1 MWYHEIICR
10 VILVITSNILPM
22 LASKFLYMAVSS
34 ELIRV
39 AFILIFIFRTLL
51 DFIFLF
57 SSVLIYF
64 DLMCKLN
71 LLLLIWCYALEAS
84 FFCFMFFSTMGTSSM
99 LFQFHT
105 LLITSF
111 SLCLFI
117 CFPWILLDFFQIAG
131 PFEPTLE
138 RERSKVKRVWRIF
151 CNFQSPKTSLFW
163 HFFQYSLRVTC

>member
-138 RERSKVKRVWRIF
+138 RERSKVKRV
-151 CNFQSPKTSLFW
+151 
-163 HFFQYSLRVTC
+163 